1 MTRTALFPKPIIA
14 IGLSL
19 ALLTTAAPGFTAES
33 DGIQWVHSLEAAKTQ
48 AKAENKLIFMD
59 VYAEW
64 CGPCKIMA
72 RDTFPDP
79 TVIKALENYVSV
91 KIDADKAP
99 EITRQ
104 YRILGVPTL
113 FVLTADGAPLH
124 QESGSLP
131 PEGILALLET
141 AKVRL
146 EKITALEKEVHMA
159 PDNVSKA
166 VELARM
172 YTDTGRAADAV
183 TLLESTQPKIE
194 SVSQSTKGD
203 FMFALGLAYLLDRA
217 YDKGVQTL
225 EQFVE
230 AQPAHAESERAKDL
244 IPRGKVFDAMARVD
258 KGEYDQA
265 AKILTQLTKTSTEP
279 QITRFAEN
287 MLAQLE
293 VLGKPAPDWDVTWVG
308 EQSPSPQTLKG
319 KVVALAF
326 VEPEGGQSAEIAQK
340 LQALKQEH
348 GGEGLETVAIV
359 SSLDGAQ
366 AADAANVRTWI
377 EENSLTCP
385 VAIDGQG
392 RSTLE
397 RYKGQRT
404 PWFVLIG
411 RDGVVHYL
419 GTFDEGEVRRK
430 LTSLLGVEAPA

>member
-104 YRILGVPTL
+104 YRIPGVPTL

-183 TLLESTQPKIE
+183 SRLRKHQ
-194 SVSQSTKGD
+194 SVDIADRETAVLFDLRAKALDGVARRLVEADLYPRLHQAEIFAVLAPLVGVVAGAVLGIGD
-203 FMFALGLAYLLDRA
+203 AALGDRVR
-217 YDKGVQTL
+217 KQ
-225 EQFVE
+225 EFRR
-230 AQPAHAESERAKDL
+230 P
-244 IPRGKVFDAMARVD
+244 ARV
-258 KGEYDQA
+258 
-265 AKILTQLTKTSTEP
+265 
-279 QITRFAEN
+279 
-287 MLAQLE
+287 
-293 VLGKPAPDWDVTWVG
+293 
-308 EQSPSPQTLKG
+308 
-319 KVVALAF
+319 VA
-326 VEPEGGQSAEIAQK
+326 
-340 LQALKQEH
+340 H
-348 GGEGLETVAIV
+348 
-359 SSLDGAQ
+359 
-366 AADAANVRTWI
+366 
-377 EENSLTCP
+377 
-385 VAIDGQG
+385 
-392 RSTLE
+392 
-397 RYKGQRT
+397 
-404 PWFVLIG
+404 
-411 RDGVVHYL
+411 
-419 GTFDEGEVRRK
+419 
-430 LTSLLGVEAPA
+430 